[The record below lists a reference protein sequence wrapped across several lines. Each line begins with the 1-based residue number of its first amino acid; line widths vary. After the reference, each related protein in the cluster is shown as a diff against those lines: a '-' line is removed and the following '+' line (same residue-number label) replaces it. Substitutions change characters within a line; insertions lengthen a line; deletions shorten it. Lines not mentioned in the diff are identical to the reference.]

1 MSSFPNRVAD
11 RTESIDSLVI
21 GLAHDAR
28 MARHAVQVFSER
40 HGDAG
45 IAVAR
50 EAVEGMGAWR
60 GGRIRQRM
68 ERAGGPI
75 DAREMVRH
83 WGTGELLGAAELGW
97 GAVHGSAGEVVVEL
111 ASTPECEQFRWH
123 TMPELSFF
131 YYDALYRG
139 IAGALGEG
147 FSVNVE
153 PPLTE
158 HGPVVATFR
167 FQGATVGA
175 AQPINDGH
183 FATDEAADA
192 VLQESAKGRGA
203 LYVLLGR
210 AAENAFGDTGEQS
223 FREAVRRFG
232 AERGHALRTRHQLR
246 GLPLTLKSLGENYD
260 SGGNTTIWRWA
271 DEGELTHQVLH
282 QDCVYCPYVSVW
294 HDLDA
299 LKYGRIYDYEV
310 HLAQLQAYNPDVVI
324 AWGEI
329 QSEGAPRCQFRYSLP
344 SAPPEPVPLET
355 IAAQ

>member
-11 RTESIDSLVI
+11 RSESISSLVV
-21 GLAHDAR
+21 GLGHDAR
-28 MARHAVQVFSER
+28 MARHAVQVLGER
-40 HGDAG
+40 QGETG
-45 IAVAR
+45 IAAAR
-50 EAVEGMGAWR
+50 KAVEGMGRWR

-97 GAVHGSAGEVVVEL
+97 GSVRGSAGEVVVEL

-123 TMPELSFF
+123 SMPEISFF
-131 YYDALYRG
+131 YFSALYTG
-139 IAGALGEG
+139 IAEALGEG
-147 FSVNVE
+147 FSVSVE
-153 PPLTE
+153 PPRSDD
-158 HGPVVATFR
+158 GPVVATFR
-167 FQGATVGA
+167 FAGAEIGA
-175 AQPINDGH
+175 PDAINDGH
-183 FATDEAADA
+183 FSTDEAADA

-203 LYVLLGR
+203 LYALVGR
-210 AAENAFGDTGEQS
+210 EATQAFGDTGEQS

-232 AERGHALRTRHQLR
+232 AERGFALRTRHQLQ

-271 DEGELTHQVLH
+271 DGGELTHGVLH
-282 QDCVYCPYVSVW
+282 QDCTYCPYVSVW

-299 LKYGRIYDYEV
+299 LKFGRIYDYEV

-329 QSEGAPRCQFRYSLP
+329 QSEGAPTCQFRYTLP
-344 SAPPEPVPLET
+344 SAPPEPAVLET
-355 IAAQ
+355 SSAH